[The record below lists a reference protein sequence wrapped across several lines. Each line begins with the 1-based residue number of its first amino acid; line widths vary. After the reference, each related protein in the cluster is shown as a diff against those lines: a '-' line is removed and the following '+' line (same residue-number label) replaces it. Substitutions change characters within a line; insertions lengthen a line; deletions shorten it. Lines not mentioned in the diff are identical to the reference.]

1 LIPTSQENPI
11 LCHFLENGK
20 TRFYLIYDFKMAEGL
35 WAIQSPLW
43 LMENIEAKNIVC
55 SWRRGKTGNS
65 GWRKIRGPEKYI
77 SFTHN

>member
-1 LIPTSQENPI
+1 
-11 LCHFLENGK
+11 
-20 TRFYLIYDFKMAEGL
+20 MAEGL